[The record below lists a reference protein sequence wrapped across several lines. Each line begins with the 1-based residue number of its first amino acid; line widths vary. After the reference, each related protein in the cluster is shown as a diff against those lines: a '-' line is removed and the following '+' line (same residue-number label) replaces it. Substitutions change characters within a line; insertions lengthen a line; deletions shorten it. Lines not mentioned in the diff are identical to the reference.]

1 MSSSNSSSMSSS
13 ESAEAEAVITSPL
26 PNAVVTSPL
35 KITGKARG
43 SWFFEAS
50 LPVSLEDDKGHVF
63 ATLPAHTDEEWMTTD
78 FVNFSIDAEFISPKT
93 KGFIV
98 VSKDNPSGDPERDAS
113 IRIPII
119 FK

>member
-1 MSSSNSSSMSSS
+1 M
-13 ESAEAEAVITSPL
+13 ITSPL

-78 FVNFSIDAEFISPKT
+78 FVSFTIDIEFISPKT

-113 IRIPII
+113 IRIPVL
-119 FK
+119 FN